1 VVSDWNGFGFDEDP
15 DPYKAGLSD
24 VPTEELRAELERRGA
39 LATAGAPATITGS
52 STVDEA
58 RAFCRRRAFEE
69 KGGPCPVCKRR
80 DVVDRRPL
88 NKGQAAFLSWLV
100 SASEPGEWVDTTTRP
115 PKVFT
120 TKVRDFTVLRHWNLI
135 EPHVNSDT
143 RKSGSGLWRATDKG
157 RRWVAGELAVPSH
170 ISRYQDEPVIL
181 DDTKMVRVTDV
192 LPDFDLAALLRGDA

>member
-1 VVSDWNGFGFDEDP
+1 MVSDWDGFGFDEDP
-15 DPYKAGLSD
+15 DPYKLDLSD
-24 VPTEELRAELERRGA
+24 VPTEELRDELERRGA
-39 LATAGAPATITGS
+39 VSAPAPPSISGS

-88 NKGQAAFLSWLV
+88 NKGQAAFLMWIV

-120 TKVRDFTVLRHWNLI
+120 TKSRDFTLLRHWGLL
-135 EPHVNSDT
+135 EAHVNTDT
-143 RKSGSGLWRATDKG
+143 RKGGSGLWRATEKG
-157 RRWVAGELAVPSH
+157 RRWAAGQIAVPSH
-170 ISRYQDEPVIL
+170 ISKYQDEPVVL
-181 DDTKMVRVTDV
+181 DDSKMVRVTDV
-192 LPDFDLAALLRGDA
+192 LPEFDLAALLRGDA